1 MTFRIIITVSIL
13 ILGGLN
19 LNGQPELYIPQN
31 GEDTISIQS
40 LPTSDIDKGVSF
52 VMPPEI
58 ISASDGRYE
67 KYVKV
72 IWQSL
77 PKGFFYKVYR
87 SGNVDFSDEKEISN
101 GWKKSNWLLDTYRL
115 IPDKRYYYR
124 VVAGKTSQDVS
135 APSPSDK
142 GYIKGNTFAL
152 PNGISDTMSQ
162 KGAALS
168 FSAEFS
174 YFDDEVIVAKGQELM
189 VPFIVNNASLKLLAD
204 KNLLFIL
211 ASVHSRNTDRH
222 TFEYSLPPIPA
233 DSFHRNVMTIK
244 IPDSLKTGVYRLH
257 IATKEQQ
264 DDTLLDSRLITVKD
278 K

>member
-1 MTFRIIITVSIL
+1 MTFRIVITVSVL
-13 ILGGLN
+13 IFVGLT
-19 LNGQPELYIPQN
+19 LNSQPEIYIPQN
-31 GEDTISIQS
+31 GEDTLSIQS
-40 LPTSDIDKGVSF
+40 LPLSEIDKGISF

-67 KYVKV
+67 RYVKI

-77 PKGFFYKVYR
+77 PEGFFYKVYR
-87 SGNVDFSDEKEISN
+87 SDTQDFVEEIEISN

-115 IPDKRYYYR
+115 VPNKKYYYR

-142 GYIKGNTFAL
+142 GYIKENIFAQQ
-152 PNGISDTMSQ
+152 NGTTDTISQ

-168 FSAEFS
+168 LTAEFT
-174 YFDDEVIVAKGQELM
+174 YFNDEVIVTKGENLAI
-189 VPFIVNNASLKLLAD
+189 PFIVNNASMELMAD

-222 TFEYSLPPIPA
+222 TFEYSLPPVPA

-244 IPDSLKTGVYRLH
+244 IPDNLKSGVYRLH
-257 IATKEQQ
+257 IATQKEQ
-264 DDTLLDSRLITVKD
+264 DDTLLDSRLITVKN